1 MFSFFGFEF
10 GERKSASIAKDR
22 LTIAI
27 MSDRDRTNGYPFMD
41 EMKAEIMEVV
51 QKYIGVKGV
60 EIRKEVDGE
69 VEALA
74 IDIEL
79 DRKSF

>member
-1 MFSFFGFEF
+1 MFGFF
-10 GERKSASIAKDR
+10 RRKKSASVAKDR

-51 QKYIGVKGV
+51 KKYIGVKGV
-60 EIRKEVDGE
+60 EIRKEVDGD
-69 VEALA
+69 VEALS
-74 IDIEL
+74 IDVEL
-79 DRKSF
+79 DREALINI

>member
-1 MFSFFGFEF
+1 MFEF
-10 GERKSASIAKDR
+10 LKKKKSASVAKDR

-27 MSDRDRTNGYPFMD
+27 MSDRVRTNGYPFMD

-60 EIRKEVDGE
+60 EIRKEVDGD

-79 DRKSF
+79 EKETK

>member
-1 MFSFFGFEF
+1 MFEF
-10 GERKSASIAKDR
+10 LFGKKKSASIAKDR

-41 EMKAEIMEVV
+41 MKAEIMEVV

-60 EIRKEVDGE
+60 EIRKEVDGDM
-69 VEALA
+69 EALA
-74 IDIEL
+74 IDVEL
-79 DRKSF
+79 DKNAF

>member
-1 MFSFFGFEF
+1 MFGFLF
-10 GERKSASIAKDR
+10 NKKKSATVAKDR

-51 QKYIGVKGV
+51 QKYVGVRGV
-60 EIRKEVDGE
+60 EIRKEVDGD

-79 DRKSF
+79 DKSAF

>member
-1 MFSFFGFEF
+1 MFSFFNF
-10 GERKSASIAKDR
+10 GKKKSASVAKDR

-51 QKYIGVKGV
+51 QKYVGVRGV
-60 EIRKEVDGE
+60 EIRKEIEGDM
-69 VEALA
+69 EALA
-74 IDIEL
+74 IDVEL
-79 DRKSF
+79 DRNA